1 MMDHDAEFAEFMA
14 ARWSTLYRTA
24 YLLMGQHHQAEDLL
38 QEVLART
45 CVRWP
50 SIKDKGLAEAYVRR
64 GLVNA
69 ASRQWRRR
77 GRERLTERVPEAA
90 HTGGIE
96 LSADK
101 LVLWEEVQRLPP
113 RMRATL
119 ILRYLEDRSE
129 QDTAAVLGV
138 SVGSVKSQ
146 THHALKRLRAAMPE
160 MEHLR

>member
-1 MMDHDAEFAEFMA
+1 M
-14 ARWSTLYRTA
+14 
-24 YLLMGQHHQAEDLL
+24 
-38 QEVLART
+38 
-45 CVRWP
+45 
-50 SIKDKGLAEAYVRR
+50 AEAYVRR